1 MRDRETDK
9 RVEKRQADPDEE
21 KSGRER
27 GEKDAVGLPPHKACL
42 LRPGLIASKGESRML
57 PSESRPR
64 CFPRTILG
72 DNRLEPQICTR
83 SALC

>member
-27 GEKDAVGLPPHKACL
+27 ETQTGRKVGEMSGRERGKCRKK
-42 LRPGLIASKGESRML
+42 RES
-57 PSESRPR
+57 
-64 CFPRTILG
+64 G
-72 DNRLEPQICTR
+72 
-83 SALC
+83 